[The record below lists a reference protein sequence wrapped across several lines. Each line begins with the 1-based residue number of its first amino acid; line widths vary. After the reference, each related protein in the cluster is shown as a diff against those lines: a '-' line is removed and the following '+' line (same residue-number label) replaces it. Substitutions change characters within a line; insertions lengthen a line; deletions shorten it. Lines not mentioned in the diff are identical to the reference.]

1 MIGAPPMLRRIL
13 SQPPLIARLLALG
26 LLTTAPLGCA
36 SAPEQQQELSYS
48 DQAEA
53 YFQAGEQRFERRDY
67 LEAMRLYNTVRNQFP
82 YSRWAALAHLR
93 IADAYFE
100 QDQNASAVEQY
111 RAFIQL
117 YPRHESVEYA
127 HWRIA
132 LSFHEQMPSDFFVL
146 PPAYERD
153 LSSTRDA
160 VREMRIFLQRYENS
174 EYAPEARRLMREAQ
188 RRLADYEFYV
198 ATYYLERDNPRAAAG
213 RLTHLLRNFAG
224 LGLDPEALFL
234 LGKAYL
240 QLDEPGRAL
249 TAWTDLIEVHPQH
262 PRAAQAR
269 KLLQERGL
277 HQGDDAPQEQGG

>member
-1 MIGAPPMLRRIL
+1 MLRPFLKAR
-13 SQPPLIARLLALG
+13 PPLIARLMALG
-26 LLTTAPLGCA
+26 LLVVAPTGCA
-36 SAPEQQQELSYS
+36 TSPESGELSYS

-53 YFQAGEQRFERRDY
+53 YFEAGQQRFERRDY

-93 IADAYFE
+93 IGDAYFE
-100 QDQNASAVEQY
+100 QDQNAAAVEQY

-117 YPRHESVEYA
+117 YPRHERVEYA
-127 HWRIA
+127 HWKIA
-132 LSFHEQMPSDFFVL
+132 SSFYEQMPSDFFVL
-146 PPAYERD
+146 PPSYERD
-153 LSSTRDA
+153 LTSTRDA
-160 VREMRIFLQRYENS
+160 VRELRIFLQRYEDS
-174 EYAPEARRLMREAQ
+174 QYAAEARQLMRTSL
-188 RRLADYEFYV
+188 RRLADHEFYV

-262 PRAAQAR
+262 PRAAQAKR
-269 KLLQERGL
+269 LLEERGL
-277 HQGDDAPQEQGG
+277 HSASEEQGG